1 MTAINNTAAAIV
13 SGKGK
18 TARVAAFSRIAE
30 QAYGAENGKAL
41 FLATLEKA
49 LGNAPT
55 KEQIKLARD
64 EVTIGI
70 AAMRMPA
77 NELARGA
84 KATDMA
90 SRLTLVRDLFDNY
103 AAPSTAVAG
112 KVPALRKGKTGW
124 RSAGQHRII
133 RNAEDRASK
142 YLAELG
148 AGNAKTEADKNAA
161 KGSRVAKGKP
171 VTRATGTVGKTAA
184 PEHSQLVTPAK
195 PETPQSFAAQ
205 MLNMIST
212 AMHYANKHAKAQP
225 LEFNPV
231 TEAVIALHKLAL
243 KADAELHVR
252 IAAQDAEA
260 KRKRA

>member
-18 TARVAAFSRIAE
+18 AARVAAFGNIAE

-41 FLATLEKA
+41 FLDTLAKA

-55 KEQIKLARD
+55 DEQTAFARL
-64 EVTIGI
+64 ETTIGI

-84 KATDMA
+84 KSADMA
-90 SRLTLVRDLFDNY
+90 SRLTRVRDLVLNY
-103 AAPSTAVAG
+103 QAPSTAVAG

-124 RSAGQHRII
+124 RSAVQHRII

-148 AGNAKTEADKNAA
+148 AGNAKTEAQKNTDK
-161 KGSRVAKGKP
+161 SRVAKGKP
-171 VTRATGTVGKTAA
+171 VTRATGTVGKAAA
-184 PEHSQLVTPAK
+184 PSHSQLVQPAK
-195 PETPQSFAAQ
+195 PETPVAFAAG
-205 MLNMIST
+205 LLGMIAS
-212 AMHYANKHAKAQP
+212 ALQYANKNAKAQP
-225 LEFNPV
+225 MEYNPV
-231 TEAVIALHKLAL
+231 TEGLIALHKLAL
-243 KADAELHVR
+243 KADGEMHVR
-252 IAAQDAEA
+252 IAAQEA
-260 KRKRA
+260 KRA